1 MYSYARVLLKLH
13 WGFSVSVPS
22 AAKAKASFLLPPPTT
37 LKGALS
43 FAKYRGVDSLK
54 GGSPAKEFEDVFAFA
69 RFSDNTLASYTE
81 DVVRNVVLLF
91 QREERRKEKNY
102 WYNIVPTGK
111 VISLSGE
118 LLVVYVTD
126 KISKDELEKMAWS
139 IIRIGS
145 KESLVS
151 VENVEVGEAKEVKGK
166 KVKTK
171 YYFPAT
177 AKVPPD
183 YSPRIIYADFWEG
196 GYDFGKEGK
205 SVRYALPLLKFPIK
219 SDEVEVETQRAFE
232 VGGEYVVVA

>member
-22 AAKAKASFLLPPPTT
+22 ASKAKASFLLPPPTT

-43 FAKYRGVDSLK
+43 FANYRGVDSLK
-54 GGSPAKEFEDVFAFA
+54 GGSPAKEFEGVFAFA
-69 RFSDNTLASYTE
+69 RFSDNALASYTE

-91 QREERRKEKNY
+91 QRRKGKEH

-111 VISLSGE
+111 VISPSGE

-126 KISKDELEKMAWS
+126 KISKDDLERMAWS

-151 VENVEVGEAKEVKGK
+151 VESVEVGDAKEVKGVR
-166 KVKTK
+166 VKTK

-177 AKVPPD
+177 VKVPPD
-183 YSPRIIYADFWEG
+183 YSPLLIYANFWEG

-205 SVRYALPLLKFPIK
+205 IVRYAIPLQKFPIK
-219 SDEVEVETQRAFE
+219 SVEVEVEAQRAFE

>member
-22 AAKAKASFLLPPPTT
+22 ASKAKASFLLPPPTT

-54 GGSPAKEFEDVFAFA
+54 GGSPAKEFEGVFAFA
-69 RFSDNTLASYTE
+69 RFSDSTLASYTE

-91 QREERRKEKNY
+91 LREKYKKEKEH
-102 WYNIVPTGK
+102 WYNIIPTGK
-111 VISLSGE
+111 VISPSGE

-126 KISKDELEKMAWS
+126 KISEDDLERMAWS

-151 VENVEVGEAKEVKGK
+151 VESVEVGKAKEVKGV

-177 AKVPPD
+177 AKVLPD
-183 YSPRIIYADFWEG
+183 YSPLVIYADFWEG

-205 SVRYALPLLKFPIK
+205 IVRYAIPLQKFPIK
-219 SDEVEVETQRAFE
+219 SVEVEVEAQRAFE